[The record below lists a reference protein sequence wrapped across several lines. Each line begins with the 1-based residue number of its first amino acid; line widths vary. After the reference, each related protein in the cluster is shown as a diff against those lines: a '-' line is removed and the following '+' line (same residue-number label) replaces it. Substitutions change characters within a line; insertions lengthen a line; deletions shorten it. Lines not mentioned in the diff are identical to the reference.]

1 MATST
6 GGLHERPTY
15 NKLIQEIQHGEKIK
29 LPNRDALF
37 LRNSPYM
44 AFLDGQG
51 TTEMQ
56 EQQERKQK
64 QEEVE
69 HVVREQASKGGD
81 SVSEIRVKNQMQE
94 TSAKVEK
101 MLSGSGRPP
110 PNDEEMA
117 EAATGSGGP
126 PPPPGA
132 QGPWRK
138 KGGGAGPI
146 PKMEQSATGSGSPPP
161 PPAQGKG
168 KTRTPQKPEVP
179 VSGVM
184 EMGSSGSG
192 GPPPP
197 PPPAPPTAVPAQ
209 PIHVTN
215 VTHLH
220 VDPQII
226 HALNAEQVNQ
236 RTQMNRMAE
245 KWAQHLTNEQQ
256 NKQRTNNRALALMEM
271 GRAGE
276 QQKRTAETELA
287 GAPRPMPTATPAP
300 IPTIQPTPA
309 PIITPP
315 PQVPT
320 PIVDPALIPTSKVK
334 GEPVR
339 GRTKE
344 KEDKEDRTRS
354 RSSKSKASKQPTPKA
369 TPDEGMP
376 QGQGTKKDKNNPA
389 TTDKPGKKQKKN
401 PDEELTPEEKKLF
414 DELYSNI
421 KPRAK
426 PKAKVKTRV
435 KGEPTKKP
443 EPANPFAKKK
453 QDDKTEPDPV
463 KIPVKLN
470 PNINKKKS
478 TPAPTNP
485 GFTGHGTQMDKA
497 TDKAHWE
504 GMGMQYIKEQLEKRG
519 FKFKN
524 TQFKGPGALKKRN
537 LLDMLYRR
545 DKIS

>member
-6 GGLHERPTY
+6 RGLHERPTY

-51 TTEMQ
+51 TTEME

-146 PKMEQSATGSGSPPP
+146 PKTDEKMEQSATGSGSPPP
-161 PPAQGKG
+161 PPAAGKG
-168 KTRTPQKPEVP
+168 KTRTPQKSEEVPIAP

-184 EMGSSGSG
+184 GMGSG

-197 PPPAPPTAVPAQ
+197 PPSPAQ

-220 VDPQII
+220 VDPQIM

-236 RTQMNRMAE
+236 RMQMNRMAE
-245 KWAQHLTNEQQ
+245 RWAQHLASEQQ
-256 NKQRTNNRALALMEM
+256 NKQRTNNRVLALMNV
-271 GRAGE
+271 GREGE
-276 QQKRTAETELA
+276 QQKRAAETEIA
-287 GAPRPMPTATPAP
+287 GASRPMPTATPAP
-300 IPTIQPTPA
+300 IPTTQPTPA

-315 PQVPT
+315 PQVPA
-320 PIVDPALIPTSKVK
+320 PIIDPD
-334 GEPVR
+334 R
-339 GRTKE
+339 GRTAE
-344 KEDKEDRTRS
+344 KQNKEDRSRT
-354 RSSKSKASKQPTPKA
+354 RSSKSKASK
-369 TPDEGMP
+369 PDEDMP
-376 QGQGTKKDKNNPA
+376 QGTKKDKSNPY
-389 TTDKPGKKQKKN
+389 TDKPGKKQKPN
-401 PDEELTPEEKKLF
+401 PDEEMTPEEKKLF
-414 DELYSNI
+414 EELYGNI
-421 KPRAK
+421 K
-426 PKAKVKTRV
+426 PKAKAKANVKTRV

-443 EPANPFAKKK
+443 
-453 QDDKTEPDPV
+453 EPDPV

-478 TPAPTNP
+478 TPAAAT
-485 GFTGHGTQMDKA
+485 GFTGHGTQKDTA
-497 TDKAHWE
+497 TSKAHWE
-504 GMGMQYIKEQLEKRG
+504 GMGMQYVKDQLEKRG
-519 FKFKN
+519 FKFKRE
-524 TQFKGPGALKKRN
+524 QFRGKGALKKRN
-537 LLDMLYRR
+537 LLDMLYRA

>member
-1 MATST
+1 MSWTRVSIEFENKKKHIVYISMATNT
-6 GGLHERPTY
+6 TGLHQRPTY
-15 NKLIQEIQHGEKIK
+15 NKLIREIQHGEKIK

-168 KTRTPQKPEVP
+168 KGKGKTPQKPEVP

-197 PPPAPPTAVPAQ
+197 PAPPAQ

-215 VTHLH
+215 VTRLH

-256 NKQRTNNRALALMEM
+256 NKQRTNNRVLALMNV
-271 GRAGE
+271 GREGE
-276 QQKRTAETELA
+276 QQKRAAETEIA
-287 GAPRPMPTATPAP
+287 GASRPMPTATPAP
-300 IPTIQPTPA
+300 IPTTQPTPA
-309 PIITPP
+309 PITTPP

-320 PIVDPALIPTSKVK
+320 PIID
-334 GEPVR
+334 PVR
-339 GRTKE
+339 GRTAE
-344 KEDKEDRTRS
+344 KQNKEDRSRT
-354 RSSKSKASKQPTPKA
+354 RSSKSKASKPAPKA
-369 TPDEGMP
+369 TPEPDEDMP
-376 QGQGTKKDKNNPA
+376 PETKKDKSNPY
-389 TTDKPGKKQKKN
+389 TDKPGKKQKPN
-401 PDEELTPEEKKLF
+401 PDDKKALP
-414 DELYSNI
+414 DEI
-421 KPRAK
+421 A
-426 PKAKVKTRV
+426 PKA
-435 KGEPTKKP
+435 
-443 EPANPFAKKK
+443 
-453 QDDKTEPDPV
+453 
-463 KIPVKLN
+463 
-470 PNINKKKS
+470 
-478 TPAPTNP
+478 TPKASAPTVKPNP
-485 GFTGHGTQMDKA
+485 AFIKKGTRTTHGTQKDKA
-497 TDKAHWE
+497 TTKAHWE
-504 GMGMQYIKEQLEKRG
+504 GMGMQYIKDQLEKRG
-519 FKFKN
+519 FKFQAK
-524 TQFKGPGALKKRN
+524 QFKGQGALKKRN
-537 LLDMLYRR
+537 LLDMLYRA

>member
-6 GGLHERPTY
+6 KGLHERPTY

-51 TTEMQ
+51 TTEME

-64 QEEVE
+64 QVEVE

-132 QGPWRK
+132 QGPWKK

-146 PKMEQSATGSGSPPP
+146 PKTDEKMEQSA
-161 PPAQGKG
+161 AGKG
-168 KTRTPQKPEVP
+168 KTRTPQKSEEIPIAP

-184 EMGSSGSG
+184 GMGSGSG

-197 PPPAPPTAVPAQ
+197 PPSPAQ
-209 PIHVTN
+209 PINVTN

-245 KWAQHLTNEQQ
+245 KWAQHLASEQQ
-256 NKQRTNNRALALMEM
+256 NKQRSNNPAIALMEL
-271 GRAGE
+271 GREGE
-276 QQKRTAETELA
+276 QQKRAAETEMA
-287 GAPRPMPTATPAP
+287 GASKPMPTTTPAP
-300 IPTIQPTPA
+300 IPTTQPTPA

-315 PQVPT
+315 PQVPD
-320 PIVDPALIPTSKVK
+320 PIID
-334 GEPVR
+334 PVR
-339 GRTKE
+339 GRTAE
-344 KEDKEDRTRS
+344 KQNKEDRSRTRS
-354 RSSKSKASKQPTPKA
+354 GKPKAKASKP
-369 TPDEGMP
+369 TPDEDMP
-376 QGQGTKKDKNNPA
+376 QGTKKDKNTPT
-389 TTDKPGKKQKKN
+389 TTDKPGKKQKPN
-401 PDEELTPEEKKLF
+401 PDEEMTPEEKKLF
-414 DELYSNI
+414 EELYGNI
-421 KPRAK
+421 K
-426 PKAKVKTRV
+426 PKAKAKANVKTRV

-443 EPANPFAKKK
+443 EP
-453 QDDKTEPDPV
+453 DPV
-463 KIPVKLN
+463 K
-470 PNINKKKS
+470 
-478 TPAPTNP
+478 TPAAPTVKPNP
-485 GFTGHGTQMDKA
+485 VFDKKGTRATHGTQKDTA
-497 TDKAHWE
+497 TTKAHWE
-504 GMGMQYIKEQLEKRG
+504 GMGIQYVKDQLEKRG
-519 FKFKN
+519 FKFKKE
-524 TQFKGPGALKKRN
+524 QFRGKGALKKRN
-537 LLDMLYRR
+537 LLDMLYRA